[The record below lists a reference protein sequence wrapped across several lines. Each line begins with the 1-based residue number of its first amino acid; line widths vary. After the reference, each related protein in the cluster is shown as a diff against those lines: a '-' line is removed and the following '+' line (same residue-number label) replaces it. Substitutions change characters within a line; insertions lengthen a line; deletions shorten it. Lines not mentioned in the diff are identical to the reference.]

1 MLKMKAM
8 SRSMTIIALGAMIF
22 ASCSKPE
29 QVSPDP
35 NDALTGKAKIDRLA
49 ELSEANY
56 TSEGYREYS
65 QGMEGLSS
73 EEFEQYQLQKLNKA
87 LATAGN
93 DQAMRN
99 SLQDGYEKIISLN
112 RQAVQEYGISLN
124 KLSTGKMVEL
134 GINTGAID
142 ASEAGRASNCGPIVT
157 TSFDGLRGTN
167 ANGIAMSNAIDV
179 NLQGFG
185 YDGIFGQLNTD
196 CDCQLAYR
204 TSANRRVFSVTN
216 QAVSTFSRHG
226 SRFRG
231 RVVTTPAASAGIYL
245 IVNKLL
251 AAPDFGGSIY
261 SFGGCAAAFLG
272 QYRLTNP

>member
-1 MLKMKAM
+1 MA
-8 SRSMTIIALGAMIF
+8 IIALGAVMF
-22 ASCSKPE
+22 ASCSKSG
-29 QVSPDP
+29 QVSP
-35 NDALTGKAKIDRLA
+35 AAGEVLTGKAKIDRLA

-56 TSEGYREYS
+56 TSAGYTEYAK
-65 QGMEGLSS
+65 GMEALSS
-73 EEFEQYQLQKLNKA
+73 EEFEQYQLQKLNRA
-87 LATAGN
+87 MAAAGN

-99 SLQDGYEKIISLN
+99 SLQDGYDKIISLN
-112 RQAVQEYGISLN
+112 RQAVQEFGISLN
-124 KLSTGKMVEL
+124 KLSTDKMIEL
-134 GINTGAID
+134 GISTGAVD
-142 ASEAGRASNCGPIVT
+142 ASEAGRASNCGPVVT

-167 ANGIAMSNAIDV
+167 ANGIEMSNAIDV

-204 TSANRRVFSVTN
+204 TSANRRVFPVTN

-251 AAPDFGGSIY
+251 AAPDFGTSIY